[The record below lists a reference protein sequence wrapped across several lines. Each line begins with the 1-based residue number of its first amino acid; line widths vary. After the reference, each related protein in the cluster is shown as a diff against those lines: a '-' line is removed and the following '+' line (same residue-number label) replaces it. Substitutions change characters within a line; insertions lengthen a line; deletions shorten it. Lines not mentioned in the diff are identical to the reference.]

1 MYLFLAYSLEFPKKS
16 FFSSTYSWQHDDAI
30 LVQVENRK
38 VWSEQARGF
47 GKTSRT
53 PQQNFSRATTESG
66 LLHLT
71 TTIILHPRNIVCE
84 EFCLQSRSNSGSLM

>member
-38 VWSEQARGF
+38 VWSETSSGF
-47 GKTSRT
+47 REDV
-53 PQQNFSRATTESG
+53 PHATTKFFKGNHREWAPTSDYNN
-66 LLHLT
+66 
-71 TTIILHPRNIVCE
+71 HPA
-84 EFCLQSRSNSGSLM
+84 S